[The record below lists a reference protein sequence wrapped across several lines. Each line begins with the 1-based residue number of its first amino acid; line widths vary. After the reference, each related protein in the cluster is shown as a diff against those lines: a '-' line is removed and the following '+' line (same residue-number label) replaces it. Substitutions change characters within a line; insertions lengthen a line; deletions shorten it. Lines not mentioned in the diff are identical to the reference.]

1 MQQQSSRTLEDCHVL
16 IVDDQASSR
25 LILESLL
32 EDMVRCTTADS
43 ASKAIALCRAQRPDL
58 VLMDVV
64 MPDMSGH
71 DACRLLADIAETSHI
86 PVIFV
91 TGSAT
96 DDDQEKCWEAGGV
109 DFVEKP
115 VNPTTLRNRV
125 KSHLNH
131 KMKTDLLEQL
141 IYLDRL
147 TGAYNRHYLEDSLP
161 GLIRD
166 CLRHERDLAF
176 ILFDI
181 DFFKQYNDE
190 YGHLQGDTCLQKVSY
205 TTMLALLR
213 PRDKL
218 IRVGGEEFL
227 VVLPE
232 TDADG
237 AAAVA
242 ERLLDVVRTESIPH
256 KHSPDRVVTVSAGVA
271 EYQPSDNR
279 NLKKAV
285 SRADTALYE
294 AKSQG
299 RNRVAIYHEALEG
312 ASPR

>member
-1 MQQQSSRTLEDCHVL
+1 MQQQSSRTIQDCHVL
-16 IVDDQASSR
+16 IVDDQPSSR

-32 EDMVRCTTADS
+32 EDMVECSTTDS
-43 ASKAIALCRAQRPDL
+43 ASKAIAFCRAQRPDL

-71 DACRLLADIAETSHI
+71 DACRLLADIAETSQI

-96 DDDQEKCWEAGGV
+96 DEEQEKCWDAGGV

-147 TGAYNRHYLEDSLP
+147 TGAFNRHYLEDSLP
-161 GLIRD
+161 GIIRD

-190 YGHLQGDTCLQKVSY
+190 YGHLQGDTCLHKVSH
-205 TTMLALLR
+205 TTMHSLLR

-232 TDADG
+232 TDTAG
-237 AAAVA
+237 ALAVA
-242 ERLLDVVRTESIPH
+242 QRLLTVIKALAIPH
-256 KHSPDRVVTVSAGVA
+256 QHSPEKVVTVSAGVA
-271 EYQPSDNR
+271 EYQPSDDR

-299 RNRVAIYHEALEG
+299 RNCVVVYDVALEG
-312 ASPR
+312 VSE